1 MEHRVREVL
10 EEKLAVIFEEFGID
24 KTGDVL
30 DSAQAGQIF
39 DGLYVEAIL
48 NSEDVGTSVD
58 KVITRLQDQVRNH
71 RLALLQQK
79 ERAWSRRLSARFG
92 PIRNR
97 YPY

>member
-1 MEHRVREVL
+1 MVRAINFVFEDSVEHRVQEVL

-48 NSEDVGTSVD
+48 NPDDVDTSVD
-58 KVITRLQDQVRNH
+58 VEGNH
-71 RLALLQQK
+71 
-79 ERAWSRRLSARFG
+79 
-92 PIRNR
+92 
-97 YPY
+97 